1 MTTRPCTAC
10 RQAIGFVRMAVGKAT
25 PVNPELVRCWV
36 TDELPAPG
44 QEVFR
49 VVLVLDDGR
58 VLRAYRALD
67 AAPGARQV
75 AGYVSHFATC
85 TDAAQFRRPT
95 VGV

>member
-1 MTTRPCTAC
+1 MTTRPCSAC
-10 RQAIGFVRMAVGKAT
+10 LQAIGFVRTPAGRAT

-36 TDELPAPG
+36 TDELPALG

-49 VVLVLDDGR
+49 VTLVLTDGR
-58 VLRAYRALD
+58 ILRGYRALD
-67 AAPGARQV
+67 GAPGARQV